1 MRTSSPRYP
10 ILNDPP
16 VSATPAGQTALA
28 GGKGEVDAVADGAPG
43 LALALAEP
51 GARVVAWRSGRVA
64 CAPPHAMT
72 EQVTSRETVGLRM
85 GRSYVPDC
93 TIARLDPVH
102 GPSSRAPAHPRSG
115 AMRTT
120 RRPTRRS
127 SPSRE
132 SPRETS
138 ISPPQVRTNLV
149 GGLYHFGRSVSDLAR
164 AFRLM
169 GEGAY
174 DRLHARQRGAW
185 GPRADPRRSRGA
197 WRDHP

>member
-138 ISPPQVRTNLV
+138 ISPPQVRTSREVRLTKPARNCTV
-149 GGLYHFGRSVSDLAR
+149 TRRRFFGMRRVMGIHCGAFQCTGAR
-164 AFRLM
+164 TS
-169 GEGAY
+169 
-174 DRLHARQRGAW
+174 QRPPYRGR
-185 GPRADPRRSRGA
+185 PRPAP
-197 WRDHP
+197 